1 MEPDLLGLG
10 IGAVVAFLLIDKV
23 FAFIKPLL
31 AKRTDEP
38 SSITCD
44 NCPIRSKDVV
54 QLETMGIQVG
64 EIHRSM
70 MISRELEKAI
80 SKQTNILEAMLQIL
94 QLMTEPDK

>member
-1 MEPDLLGLG
+1 MGPDLIGLG
-10 IGAVVAFLLIDKV
+10 AGAVVAFLLIDKV
-23 FAFIKPLL
+23 FALIKPLI

-38 SSITCD
+38 ASIICD
-44 NCPIRSKDVV
+44 GCPFDTKDSV

-80 SKQTNILEAMLQIL
+80 SKQTTILEGMLKIL
-94 QLMTEPDK
+94 QLMTEKEN